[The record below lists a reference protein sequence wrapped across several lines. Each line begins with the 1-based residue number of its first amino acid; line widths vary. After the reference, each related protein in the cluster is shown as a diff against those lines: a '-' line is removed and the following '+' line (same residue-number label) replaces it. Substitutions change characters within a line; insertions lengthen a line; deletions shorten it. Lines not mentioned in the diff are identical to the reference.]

1 MQLQHFFTLTSF
13 LLLLFTS
20 STIAAPYNAS
30 PFPQPQE
37 SDRQISHHARYIDRR
52 VISDGSP
59 TKSFTMN
66 TLTHKTT
73 FTFLAAYVPS
83 NAAANALVRIYHEIL
98 YQCSPKGA
106 WFHSPPLPRIVVRIK
121 DAYVIFASANPDVPV
136 PWQLVKEWAE
146 AMEHVMD
153 LNGLIGPYVATFER
167 LVGEKMVDFWVQ
179 MGIGTPPA

>member
-1 MQLQHFFTLTSF
+1 MHLPHFFTVASF
-13 LLLLFTS
+13 LLLFTS
-20 STIAAPYNAS
+20 PVLAIPYNVS
-30 PFPQPQE
+30 PFPQQQE
-37 SDRQISHHARYIDRR
+37 ADRQLSHRPRDIDRR
-52 VISDGSP
+52 VIGDGSP
-59 TKSFTMN
+59 TKSFTMD
-66 TLTHKTT
+66 TLTHRTT
-73 FTFLAAYVPS
+73 FTYLAAYVPS

-121 DAYVIFASANPDVPV
+121 DAYLIFASANPDVPV

-167 LVGEKMVDFWVQ
+167 LVGEKVVDFWVQ
-179 MGIGTPPA
+179 MGIGAPPA